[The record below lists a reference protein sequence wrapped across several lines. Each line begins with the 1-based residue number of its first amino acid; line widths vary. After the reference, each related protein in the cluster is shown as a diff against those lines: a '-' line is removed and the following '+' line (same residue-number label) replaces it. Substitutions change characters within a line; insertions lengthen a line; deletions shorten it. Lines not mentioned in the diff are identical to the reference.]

1 MSSLGQELLPPVI
14 ARWFAA
20 RGWTPR
26 RHQLDMLAAAR
37 DGTHALLVA
46 PTGAGKT
53 LAGFLPTLAALARGE
68 RRGLSAVYV
77 SPLKALSVDVS
88 RNLAQPIAE
97 MGLDIRVET
106 RTGDTGAHR
115 KARQRIA
122 PPDVLLTTPE
132 SLSLLLTYPEAEA
145 MFADLRTVIID
156 EIHAFAPTKRG
167 DLLALALAR
176 LQRLAPGLR
185 RVGLSA
191 TVADE
196 AAHARWLAP
205 QADEAAVR
213 LVRGEAGAVP
223 HIDILVP
230 ENRIPWAG
238 HTARHAVPALYDLI
252 QRHRVSLVF
261 TNTRANAERLFQEL
275 WSINTANLPIALH
288 HGSLAVEQRRRVEAA
303 MAAGALRAVV
313 ATASLDLGIDWG
325 DIDLVVQV
333 GAPKG
338 ASRLLQRIGRANHR
352 LDEPSRAVL
361 IPGNRFEYLES
372 MAARDAALA
381 GDLDGE
387 PFRPGGLDV
396 LVQHIMG
403 LACAAPFEPDAL
415 FAEVR
420 SAAPY
425 RDLPRADFDD
435 TLAFIESGGY
445 ALRAYDRFRR
455 LVRMPDGRYR
465 VSHPRLIQ
473 QHRLNAGV
481 ILDAPMLE
489 VKIGR
494 RALGRV
500 EESFVQQLEPGD
512 TFLFAGRVLV
522 FERLEKTTVHVR
534 PGPGREPKVPAYL
547 GGRLPLSANLADRV
561 RAFLSDPGAW
571 GRFPGEVRTWLE
583 LQARVSVLPAADGLL
598 VETFPRRRK
607 HYTVA
612 YCFEGRAAH
621 QSLGLLL
628 TRRMERL
635 GLGPLG
641 FVANDYALA
650 VWSLRAPDDP
660 AALFTPEILRDE
672 LAEWLANSALL
683 KRSFRDVAVIAGLIE
698 RQHPGL
704 RKTGRQ
710 LTISSDLI
718 YDVLRQYE
726 PGHLL
731 LRATWA
737 DARGRLTDVD
747 RLAAFLARMQGHIHH
762 QPLRCV
768 SPLAVP
774 VLLEIGREAIAG
786 SAEETLLAEAEAL
799 MREATR

>member
-1 MSSLGQELLPPVI
+1 
-14 ARWFAA
+14 
-20 RGWTPR
+20 
-26 RHQLDMLAAAR
+26 MLEAAR
-37 DGTHALLVA
+37 DKAHALLIA

-53 LAGFLPTLAALARGE
+53 LAGFLPTLAALAKGQRQ
-68 RRGLSAVYV
+68 GLHTVYV

-88 RNLAQPIAE
+88 RNLMAPIGE
-97 MGLDIRVET
+97 MGLDVRVET
-106 RTGDTGAHR
+106 RTGDTPSHR
-115 KARQRIA
+115 KARQRVA

-132 SLSLLLTYPEAEA
+132 SLSLLLTYPEAGG
-145 MFADLRTVIID
+145 MFGHLRSVIVD

-167 DLLALALAR
+167 DLLSLALAR

-185 RVGLSA
+185 RIGLSA
-191 TVADE
+191 TVAD
-196 AAHARWLAP
+196 AAGHARWLAP
-205 QADEAAVR
+205 GAEDNTVR
-213 LVRGEAGAVP
+213 LVRGEAGAAP

-230 ENRIPWAG
+230 ENRIPWG
-238 HTARHAVPALYDLI
+238 GRSARHAVPAIYDLI

-261 TNTRANAERLFQEL
+261 TNTRATAEQLFQNL
-275 WSINTANLPIALH
+275 WAANSESLPIALH
-288 HGSLAVEQRRRVEAA
+288 HGSLSPEQRRRVEAA
-303 MAAGALRAVV
+303 MAAGRLRAVV
-313 ATASLDLGIDWG
+313 ATASLDLGLDWG
-325 DIDLVVQV
+325 DIDLVIQV

-352 LDEPSRAVL
+352 LEEPSRAVL

-372 MAARDAALA
+372 MAAVDAALA

-396 LVQHIMG
+396 LAQHVMG
-403 LACAAPFEPDAL
+403 LACAAPFEAEEM

-420 SAAPY
+420 TAAPY
-425 RDLPRADFDD
+425 ENLSRADFDD

-445 ALRAYDRFRR
+445 ALRAYDRFKR
-455 LVRMPDGRYR
+455 LVRQPDGTYR

-500 EESFVQQLEPGD
+500 EESFAEQLTPGD
-512 TFLFAGRVLV
+512 TFLFAGRVLA
-522 FERLEKTTVHVR
+522 FERLEKTTLHAR
-534 PGPGREPKVPAYL
+534 PSAAREPMVPAYL
-547 GGRLPLSANLADRV
+547 GGRLPLSSNLADRV
-561 RAFLSDPGAW
+561 RGLLAEPATW
-571 GRFPGEVRTWLE
+571 HRFPEDVREWLDW
-583 LQARVSVLPAADGLL
+583 QARVSVLPEADGLL

-607 HYTVA
+607 HYMVA

-628 TRRMERL
+628 TRRMEKQ

-650 VWSLRAPDDP
+650 VWSLHAPEAPAPLFAPD
-660 AALFTPEILRDE
+660 ILQEE
-672 LAEWLANSALL
+672 LAEWLARSALL
-683 KRSFRDVAVIAGLIE
+683 KRSFRDVAVISGLIE

-710 LTISSDLI
+710 LTISTDLI
-718 YDVLRQYE
+718 YDVLRQHE
-726 PGHLL
+726 PNHLL

-747 RLAAFLARMQGHIHH
+747 RLAAFLSRIEGRICH
-762 QPLRCV
+762 QPLRRV

-774 VLLEIGREAIAG
+774 VLLEIGQERIEG
-786 SAEETLLAEAEAL
+786 SAEDVLLAEAERL

>member
-1 MSSLGQELLPPVI
+1 MQ
-14 ARWFAA
+14 AA
-20 RGWTPR
+20 RA
-26 RHQLDMLAAAR
+26 DS
-37 DGTHALLVA
+37 HALLIA

-53 LAGFLPTLAALARGE
+53 LAGFLPSLASLARGE
-68 RRGLSAVYV
+68 RQGLHTVYV

-88 RNLAQPIAE
+88 RNLMAPIAE

-106 RTGDTGAHR
+106 RTGDTAPHKR
-115 KARQRIA
+115 ARQRVA
-122 PPDVLLTTPE
+122 PPDILLTTPE
-132 SLSLLLTYPEAEA
+132 SLSLLLTYPEAGRLFEN
-145 MFADLRTVIID
+145 LRTVIID

-167 DLLALALAR
+167 DLLSLALAR
-176 LQRLAPGLR
+176 MQRLAPQLR
-185 RVGLSA
+185 RIGLSA

-196 AAHARWLAP
+196 AGHARWLAP
-205 QADEAAVR
+205 GADADAVR
-213 LVRGEAGAVP
+213 LVRGEAGAQP

-230 ENRIPWAG
+230 GNSDLGRIPWGG
-238 HTARHAVPALYDLI
+238 HTARHAVPAIYDLI

-275 WSINTANLPIALH
+275 WSANTENLPIALH
-288 HGSLAVEQRRRVEAA
+288 HGSLAAEQRRRVEAA
-303 MAAGALRAVV
+303 MAAGSLRAVV
-313 ATASLDLGIDWG
+313 ATASLDLGLDWG
-325 DIDLVVQV
+325 DIDLVMQV

-381 GDLDGE
+381 ADLDGE

-396 LVQHIMG
+396 LAQHIMG
-403 LACAAPFEPDAL
+403 MACAAPFEPDDL
-415 FAEVR
+415 FAEV
-420 SAAPY
+420 STATPY
-425 RDLPRADFDD
+425 KNLSRTDFDD

-445 ALRAYDRFRR
+445 ALRAYDRFKR
-455 LVRMPDGRYR
+455 LVRQPDGTYR
-465 VSHPRLIQ
+465 VSHPRLVQ

-494 RALGRV
+494 RSLGRV
-500 EESFVQQLEPGD
+500 EESFVEQLTPGD
-512 TFLFAGRVLV
+512 TFLFAGRVLE
-522 FERLEKTTVHVR
+522 FERLEKTTLHAR
-534 PGPGREPKVPAYL
+534 PSIKPEPMVPAYL

-561 RAFLSDPGAW
+561 RGFLAEPASWA
-571 GRFPGEVRTWLE
+571 RFPDEVREWLE
-583 LQARVSVLPAADGLL
+583 MQRRVSVLPEADGLL

-607 HYTVA
+607 HYMVG

-635 GLGPLG
+635 GLAPLG
-641 FVANDYALA
+641 FIANDYALA
-650 VWSLRAPDDP
+650 VWSLHRLENPAPLFAPD
-660 AALFTPEILRDE
+660 ILHDE
-672 LAEWLANSALL
+672 LGEWLAKSALL
-683 KRSFRDVAVIAGLIE
+683 KRSFRDVAVISGLIE

-718 YDVLRQYE
+718 YDVLRQHE
-726 PGHLL
+726 PNHLL

-737 DARGRLTDVD
+737 DARGRLTDID
-747 RLAAFLARMQGHIHH
+747 RLSAFLTRIEGRIRH
-762 QPLRCV
+762 QSLSRV

-774 VLLEIGREAIAG
+774 VLLEIGQERIEG
-786 SAEETLLAEAEAL
+786 SAEEVLLAEAERL